1 MPDESG
7 ATGWAALRHRDRS
20 SHLLVS
26 QVLAHKGD
34 LGDDLTPFLHRH
46 EVSLVEVQVADEVL
60 IIECRTGDGGT
71 GELYRLQQRHRCDDA
86 ASPGLVANF
95 QEPRNSLLGI
105 VLIGD
110 RPLRTFCRHPDPL
123 MEGVVVDL
131 QHHPVSRHLQ
141 LVPVEIPV
149 VEILIYLLHRVAE
162 GAVRADGEP
171 HLSHPLQPIGVTL
184 RQPVLIIAEEVVEAR
199 RRSSVA
205 HHSGDI
211 LPRLDR
217 T

>member
-1 MPDESG
+1 ME
-7 ATGWAALRHRDRS
+7 A
-20 SHLLVS
+20 
-26 QVLAHKGD
+26 
-34 LGDDLTPFLHRH
+34 
-46 EVSLVEVQVADEVL
+46 QVADEVL
-60 IIECRTGDGGT
+60 IIECRTGDGGP
-71 GELYRLQQRHRCDDA
+71 GELYRLQQCHRGDDA

-131 QHHPVSRHLQ
+131 QHRPVSRHLQ
-141 LVPVEIPV
+141 LVSVEIPV
-149 VEILIYLLHRVAE
+149 VEILVYLLHRVAE
-162 GAVRADGEP
+162 GAVGADGES
-171 HLSHPLQPIGVTL
+171 HLSHPLQPIGVAI
-184 RQPVLIIAEEVVEAR
+184 RQPILIITEEVVEAR
-199 RRSSVA
+199 RRPPVA
-205 HHSGDI
+205 HHGGDI